1 MKSCRVL
8 WSMQRLRQVWAE
20 PAAAVSEPAR
30 SRRSRAVRAGVQ
42 LSRPAIRQSR
52 IVGGLHPACPL
63 VGFTPDATSRL
74 PPRVTSAGYASR
86 RIDPRFAAAL
96 RNEWL
101 QLHIRQ
107 PEKVAHRPVVGQF
120 EIICPLIGVG
130 TIFDDLY
137 LDRRMG
143 MMRP

>member
-86 RIDPRFAAAL
+86 RIDPRFAA
-96 RNEWL
+96 
-101 QLHIRQ
+101 
-107 PEKVAHRPVVGQF
+107 EKVAHRPVVGQF